1 MAHRGLP
8 VFDLSVMDHCISI
21 SAAEPYDDEDP
32 YETYISIPAA
42 QVNQEELQ
50 RLYLTH
56 PWTWSHPACT
66 QHGQDSSR
74 DALLVATEWDRATD
88 DPQEDHL
95 AQDYMVM
102 YSYHD
107 DGMNWWIRNSAVPQV
122 HAPDNVNTLGGLE
135 GVRVVVDVDS
145 RRLVMIDFLPFYTPY
160 MDGKRQRRKKRN
172 GTVKI
177 PGIKML

>member
-1 MAHRGLP
+1 MPHRGSP
-8 VFDLSVMDHCISI
+8 VFNLTTLDHCIAI
-21 SAAEPYDDEDP
+21 SAAEPYDNEEDP
-32 YETYISIPAA
+32 YETYISIPVT
-42 QVNQEELQ
+42 QVNQQELQ

-66 QHGQDSSR
+66 QHGEDSSH

-102 YSYHD
+102 YSYDD

-122 HAPDNVNTLGGLE
+122 HAPDNVNTLSGLE
-135 GVRVVVDVDS
+135 GVCVVVDVDS
-145 RRLVMIDFLPFYTPY
+145 RRLVMNDFMPFYTQPLSA
-160 MDGKRQRRKKRN
+160 KRRKKRN